1 MEVKKR
7 LDWKSRLSV
16 LLKLITTLT
25 MNFLA
30 FEDRKGNSEVLPE
43 VVVHRPSGRHY

>member
-16 LLKLITTLT
+16 VTKVDHQFNYEL
-25 MNFLA
+25 
-30 FEDRKGNSEVLPE
+30 
-43 VVVHRPSGRHY
+43 SGF